1 MNALAN
7 MRLKHKIWLNQK
19 MQKEIKKRYK
29 RAMPVLFQQ
38 NHYQEWEKA
47 CSGIPSCNIDRIIEI
62 QIMRERGKERI
73 GRNSATI
80 LPFTHR
86 YTRAVPKTLPYFS
99 GLVIIMP
106 TIAII
111 IHQPSDYR
119 VLVTI

>member
-1 MNALAN
+1 VAFLPAT
-7 MRLKHKIWLNQK
+7 L
-19 MQKEIKKRYK
+19 
-29 RAMPVLFQQ
+29 
-38 NHYQEWEKA
+38 
-47 CSGIPSCNIDRIIEI
+47 IEI

-119 VLVTI
+119 VLVTILVRYDQEKEETNNQITYKGIGVLQLYLCDQQAPGHQRKFIISLTI